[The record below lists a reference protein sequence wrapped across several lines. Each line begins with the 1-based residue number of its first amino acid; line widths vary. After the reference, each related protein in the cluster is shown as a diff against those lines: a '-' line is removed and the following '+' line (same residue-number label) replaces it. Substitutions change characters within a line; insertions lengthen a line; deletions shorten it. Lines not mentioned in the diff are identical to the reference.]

1 MKKNLLLLGAALLMT
16 ASAMAQSFT
25 RTYTKP
31 AAPAFENAATFNY
44 AGDEGGDDL
53 YLWNVKYGGFYSNIH
68 KGGTDYYGTRAAAVD
83 TIGSIV
89 KFTRTNPG
97 GVDESTSEWVDA
109 DGNDDIYLLVSYV
122 DWTGKM
128 ANMCTFAD
136 SWAGVW
142 TDNDSQAER
151 YFHVK
156 QNGQYLRISHASVN
170 EATKGWDQY
179 NLCVRPVEKDA
190 DKRVYIYMPEERGL
204 DDEGNE
210 VVTRAGF
217 TETEDVGEDWAI
229 VSPETYEAWIPAAKA
244 QNYLYLAA
252 LALRTE
258 VELYTNN
265 TTDYPG
271 IASKFTEQYAAYN
284 DAAATVES
292 LQAAQAKIADIVKE
306 FQIGRAT
313 PDAPVNF
320 TAGMTNPGF
329 DNGTTGWTG
338 VQTVRVSCAENFNS
352 NFDAHQDVTNL
363 PKGVYRVSN
372 QAFYRAGGHGGDPE
386 YNHYAA
392 NPQADRNALLYG
404 RSKDYGEVSVKIKR
418 AIDEANATSLY
429 SNDSQLPTTASLDVD
444 GYYIPNSM
452 EGARV
457 WFDAHHY
464 QNQLFVG
471 VSGPEDVLTIGFKK
485 STLIGNDWTI
495 YDNFE
500 LWYYGETIEAYQL
513 WGNEVAKTM
522 PTFDWN
528 EVYVGLPEKT
538 AFQTVVTNLESASTI
553 DDITSAISGA
563 SAAVEAVEASI
574 EAYDKYVA
582 EVDGFAEWAAT
593 QALDQST
600 PEFIKLAEY
609 MEENAEPG
617 ETYPNG
623 SASYIIDYQNDVRVG
638 TLNTEQILAEIEFIN
653 EMKGAALGA
662 GLFMGTD
669 LSYLIKNPR
678 FENATGSWGAWEVPN
693 WTTEDVGGHDGQG
706 KGLTGHQVPE
716 VEFWNKNFNIYQ
728 DINDEVIKPGLY
740 EVRVQAFYRTAGND
754 AAWAAYQADPL
765 MTGDAKVHSYVYLN
779 EFASPVKNV
788 MEIGYDTNLSNDC
801 YTRSDG
807 KYTLNGMN
815 SAHAA
820 FALTDESQNFT
831 MKVYGLVTEDEA
843 GHIRLGLRNTTGTNN
858 DRWTLFGH
866 FGIRYMD
873 KNDEAL
879 KEVIEDY
886 LTRFDNINA
895 DEVGTVEY
903 GDLDAAYV
911 KTDGYEG
918 IVGDVV
924 VKDPNTGEE
933 IGRNSQ
939 KLYDMLMDYVK
950 AYNAVEESGV
960 VYAQLTAKAAEV
972 SQYALDHQYDMDENV
987 YNEVMGV
994 VGNVNDLGNEGSKA
1008 DFEQRIADLE
1018 AALEKAKLNVAENN
1032 IDWEGELPIDATT
1045 LITNPEY
1052 EAGTNDGWSGT
1063 TPAFNYGVAEAFN
1076 KTFDIY
1082 QDITVPK
1089 AGWYV
1094 VSVRAFD
1101 RIGDATND
1109 YTVFTNKTAVAQ
1121 AFQYVVVAGE
1131 ETTHSLSQPS
1141 LFAVPADE
1149 QANFTQG
1156 ASDSP
1161 GPWATVGTEGYAIP
1175 NNMGRAAEM
1184 FNFYKNDESNLD
1196 DDGYVIDPT
1205 AGYYYTGTAFYV
1217 AEPGTVRI
1225 GLRKQSNIGN
1235 SWCIWD
1241 DWKLWYYGDDL
1252 PTGIDELKNSNNLV
1266 AGPTQRSIY
1275 TLSGARVQG
1284 LQKGINIIKTVDA
1297 QGNVKTQKIFV
1308 K

>member
-25 RTYTKP
+25 RTYTK
-31 AAPAFENAATFNY
+31 ASAPETTAPTANFFGTTEADGDAF
-44 AGDEGGDDL
+44 
-53 YLWNVKYGGFYSNIH
+53 YLWNVKYGGFYINYQY
-68 KGGTDYYGTRAAAVD
+68 GGRDSGPYYQTRASVNL
-83 TIGSIV
+83 TVGSPVLFSRI
-89 KFTRTNPG
+89 NPAG
-97 GVDESTSEWVDA
+97 ADVESGAEWDN
-109 DGNDDIYLLVSYV
+109 DGNDDVYLLVSYV
-122 DWTGKM
+122 TKFSE
-128 ANMCTFAD
+128 NRCTFAAN
-136 SWAGVW
+136 WAAIW
-142 TDNDSQAER
+142 TDNNTETNR
-151 YFHVK
+151 YFHIRKSGDYVT
-156 QNGQYLRISHASVN
+156 ISPAKVN
-170 EATKGWDQY
+170 EVTVEWDTY
-179 NLCVRPVEKDA
+179 NFCVRSEENDPDRV
-190 DKRVYIYMPEERGL
+190 VYINMPQITETQTDPDTGE
-204 DDEGNE
+204 DVE
-210 VVTRAGF
+210 VVTQEGF
-217 TETEDVGEDWAI
+217 ASPEDVGEEWAI
-229 VSPETYEAWIPAAKA
+229 VTADTYDSYIEVAKA
-244 QNYLYLAA
+244 QNELYQAA

-271 IASKFTEQYAAYN
+271 IASKFAEQYAAYN

-292 LQAAQAKIADIVKE
+292 LQAAQAKIADIVKDY
-306 FQIGRAT
+306 QIGRAT

-320 TAGMTNPGF
+320 TVGMTNPGF

-372 QAFYRAGGHGGDPE
+372 QAFYRAGGHGANPE
-386 YNHYAA
+386 YDHYAA

-429 SNDSQLPTTASLDVD
+429 SNDSQLPTTASLEVD

-457 WFDAHHY
+457 WFDAGHY

-500 LWYYGETIEAYQL
+500 LWYYGETLAAYQL

-528 EVYVGLPEKT
+528 EVYVGQPEKT
-538 AFQTVVTNLESASTI
+538 AYQTVVTNLESASTI

-600 PEFIKLAEY
+600 DEFTKLAEY
-609 MEENAEPG
+609 MEEYAEPG

-623 SASYIIDYQNDVRVG
+623 SASYIIDYQNDVHAG
-638 TLNTEQILAEIEFIN
+638 TLNTEQILAEIEFIE

-669 LSYLIKNPR
+669 LSYLIKNPT
-678 FENATGSWGAWEVPN
+678 FAQTASTGTGRANWEG
-693 WTTEDVGGHDGQG
+693 TTTFTAV
-706 KGLTGHQVPE
+706 TVPE
-716 VEFWNKNFNIYQ
+716 AEMFNKNFDIWQ
-728 DINDEVIKPGLY
+728 DINDDVIKPGLY
-740 EVRVQAFYRTAGND
+740 EVSIKAFYRTASNGN
-754 AAWAAYQADPL
+754 AWAAFQADPQ
-765 MTGDAKVHSYVYLN
+765 MTGDAMVHSYVYLN

-788 MEIGYDTNLSNDC
+788 MEIAYDTNLANNC
-801 YTRSDG
+801 YARSDG
-807 KYTLNGMN
+807 KYTLDGMA

-843 GHIRLGLRNTTGTNN
+843 GHIRLGLRNETGTN
-858 DRWTLFGH
+858 DARWTLFGH

-873 KNDEAL
+873 KSDVAL

-886 LTRFDNINA
+886 LTRYDKINF
-895 DEVGTVEY
+895 DEVGTVEVEA
-903 GDLDAAYV
+903 LDAAYAE
-911 KTDGYEG
+911 TDGYED

-939 KLYDMLMDYVK
+939 KLYDMLMKYVK

-972 SQYALDHQYDMDENV
+972 KQYALDHQFDMDESV
-987 YNEVMGV
+987 YDEVTGV
-994 VGNVNDLGNEGSKA
+994 VGDVDDLANEGSKA

-1018 AALEKAKLNVAENN
+1018 AALEKAKANVADNT
-1032 IDWEGELPIDATT
+1032 IDWDGELPIDATT
-1045 LITNPEY
+1045 VITNPEY
-1052 EAGTNDGWSGT
+1052 EAGTNEGWSGT
-1063 TPAFNYGVAEAFN
+1063 TPAFNYGVAEVFN
-1076 KTFDIY
+1076 NTFDIY
-1082 QDITVPK
+1082 QDIVVPK

-1101 RIGDATND
+1101 RIGDAAND

-1121 AFQYVVVAGE
+1121 AFQYVVVDGE

-1196 DDGYVIDPT
+1196 DDGFVIDPT
-1205 AGYYYTGTAFYV
+1205 AGYYYVGTAVYV

-1225 GLRKQSNIGN
+1225 GLRKESNAAN
-1235 SWCIWD
+1235 SWCIWG

>member
-25 RTYTKP
+25 RTYAKP
-31 AAPAFENAATFNY
+31 AAPAFENAASFNY

-122 DWTGKM
+122 DWTGKN

-210 VVTRAGF
+210 IVTRAGF

-271 IASKFTEQYAAYN
+271 IASKFAEQYAAYN

-292 LQAAQAKIADIVKE
+292 LQAAQAKIADIVKDY
-306 FQIGRAT
+306 QIGRAT

-320 TAGMTNPGF
+320 TVGMTNPGF

-372 QAFYRAGGHGGDPE
+372 QAFYRAGGHGANPE
-386 YNHYAA
+386 YNNYAA

-457 WFDAHHY
+457 WFDAGHY

-500 LWYYGETIEAYQL
+500 LWYYGETLEAYQL

-522 PTFDWN
+522 PTFDWD
-528 EVYVGLPEKT
+528 EVYVGQPEKT
-538 AFQTVVTNLESASTI
+538 AYQTVVTNLESASTI

-574 EAYDKYVA
+574 KAYDKYVA

-593 QALDQST
+593 QALDQNT
-600 PEFIKLAEY
+600 DEFTKLAEY
-609 MEENAEPG
+609 MEEYVEPG

-623 SASYIIDYQNDVRVG
+623 SASYIIDYQNDVRAG
-638 TLNTEQILAEIEFIN
+638 TLTTEQILAEIEFIE

-678 FENATGSWGAWEVPN
+678 FENRSGGRDTYVVPN
-693 WTTEDVGGHDGQG
+693 WSGT
-706 KGLTGHQVPE
+706 GLTDTNVPE
-716 VEFWNKNFNIYQ
+716 AEMYNKNFDFYQ
-728 DINDEVIKPGLY
+728 DINDDVIKPGLY
-740 EVRVQAFYRTAGND
+740 EVRVQAFYRTAGNYD
-754 AAWAAYQADPL
+754 AWTAFQADPQ
-765 MTGDAKVHSYVYLN
+765 MTGDAMVHSYVYLN

-788 MEIGYDTNLSNDC
+788 MEIAYDTDLAGNC
-801 YTRSDG
+801 YKRSDD
-807 KYTLNGMN
+807 KYTLNGMA
-815 SAHAA
+815 SAKAA
-820 FALTDESQNFT
+820 FALEDESQNFT

-843 GHIRLGLRNTTGTNN
+843 GHIRLGLRNETGTKSE
-858 DRWTLFGH
+858 RWTLFGH

-873 KNDEAL
+873 KSDVAL

-886 LTRFDNINA
+886 LTRYDKISP
-895 DEVGTVEY
+895 DEVGTDEFEA
-903 GDLDAAYV
+903 LDAAYTQ
-911 KTDGYEG
+911 TDGYEE
-918 IVGDVV
+918 IVGDVE
-924 VKDPNTGEE
+924 VKDPNTGEI

-939 KLYDMLMDYVK
+939 TLYDMLMNYVK

-960 VYAQLTAKAAEV
+960 VYAQLTDKADEV
-972 SQYALDHQYDMDENV
+972 KQYAEDHQYDMDENV
-987 YNEVMGV
+987 FNEVMGV
-994 VGNVNDLGNEGSKA
+994 VGDVNDKANSGSKA

-1018 AALEKAKLNVAENN
+1018 AALEKAKANVADNT
-1032 IDWEGELPIDATT
+1032 IDWDGELPIDATS
-1045 LITNPEY
+1045 LIENPRY
-1052 EAGTNDGWSGT
+1052 EGSFDGWTGPT
-1063 TPAFNYGVAEAFN
+1063 TCNTDNQNNFNLHEEFN
-1076 KTFDIY
+1076 GTFDRY
-1082 QDITVPK
+1082 QDISAPK
-1089 AGWYV
+1089 AGWYLI
-1094 VSVRAFD
+1094 SLRGFD
-1101 RIGDATND
+1101 RIGSAAQD
-1109 YTVFTNKTAVAQ
+1109 YAAFTDGTAKAE
-1121 AFQYVVVAGE
+1121 AYMYVKVGDE
-1131 ETTHSLSQPS
+1131 ETLHSLSQPS
-1141 LFAVPADE
+1141 LHAQTQAD
-1149 QANFTQG
+1149 QANFAGGWAQG
-1156 ASDSP
+1156 ATGVD
-1161 GPWATVGTEGYAIP
+1161 AYLP
-1175 NNMGRAAEM
+1175 NNMECAASMIYYYE
-1184 FNFYKNDESNLD
+1184 NADENLD
-1196 DDGYVIDPT
+1196 DDDQVIDPT
-1205 AGYYYTGTAFYV
+1205 FGYYYCGTAVYV
-1217 AEPGTVRI
+1217 AEPGTIRI
-1225 GLRKQSNIGN
+1225 GVRKETSLAN
-1235 SWCIWD
+1235 SWAIWG
-1241 DWKLWYYGDDL
+1241 DWKCTYYGDDL